1 MKKDL
6 RKKKQRQK
14 IRRLARTSEAS
25 RSLRH
30 RPTPPAPSSS
40 LALGGARSP
49 SPPAILPS
57 PRPTFSLTPGATLPP
72 PSPSPLAPP
81 NPQPSWIPAL
91 PRPHLLPRSRPP
103 MPPMRAPPSAHRRP
117 PILHRLPHRRI
128 SSSPL
133 LLSLADASNPRNFPP
148 RGRNPSSCMWGLG
161 WRCGTGFAPQDSPA
175 TSPTGSRIG
184 ERDGAP
190 CCSHRSGRARRR
202 RMSVRLRFLGLQGP
216 GRRICS
222 RLTSLG
228 IQLPTATA
236 GVDSQGEDDDDAKD
250 DEAPSSSTTT
260 TMHCTKAPASCLP
273 FPLLGR

>member
-1 MKKDL
+1 
-6 RKKKQRQK
+6 
-14 IRRLARTSEAS
+14 
-25 RSLRH
+25 
-30 RPTPPAPSSS
+30 
-40 LALGGARSP
+40 
-49 SPPAILPS
+49 
-57 PRPTFSLTPGATLPP
+57 
-72 PSPSPLAPP
+72 
-81 NPQPSWIPAL
+81 
-91 PRPHLLPRSRPP
+91 

-133 LLSLADASNPRNFPP
+133 LLSPADTSNPRNFPP
-148 RGRNPSSCMWGLG
+148 RGRNPSSRLWGLG

-175 TSPTGSRIG
+175 TSPTGHRIG
-184 ERDGAP
+184 EPDGGP
-190 CCSHRSGRARRR
+190 CCSRRPGRARRR
-202 RMSVRLRFLGLQGP
+202 RTSVRLRFLDLQGR

-236 GVDSQGEDDDDAKD
+236 GVDSQAGEDDDDAKD

-260 TMHCTKAPASCLP
+260 TTHCTKAPASCLP

>member
-1 MKKDL
+1 
-6 RKKKQRQK
+6 
-14 IRRLARTSEAS
+14 
-25 RSLRH
+25 
-30 RPTPPAPSSS
+30 
-40 LALGGARSP
+40 
-49 SPPAILPS
+49 
-57 PRPTFSLTPGATLPP
+57 
-72 PSPSPLAPP
+72 
-81 NPQPSWIPAL
+81 
-91 PRPHLLPRSRPP
+91 

-117 PILHRLPHRRI
+117 PILHRLPHHRI

-148 RGRNPSSCMWGLG
+148 RGWNPSSCLWGLG

-175 TSPTGSRIG
+175 TSPKGRRIG

-190 CCSHRSGRARRR
+190 CCSRRSGRAQRRR
-202 RMSVRLRFLGLQGP
+202 TSVRLRFLDLQGR

-260 TMHCTKAPASCLP
+260 TTHCTKAPASCLP
-273 FPLLGR
+273 FPLLGLSPSTSKHHY